1 MKGSKMR
8 NIQWMTSMLMA
19 GVVYTGGAYAADAA
33 SAVPATPTVAAASE
47 VQAAVLSDADG
58 KALLKKNNCF
68 ACHTIDKKQ
77 VGPGFKDVAAK
88 YRGQADA
95 EALLIAKVTKG
106 GKGVWGSMSMPPQP
120 AKQEDVDAM
129 VKYVLS
135 LQ

>member
-1 MKGSKMR
+1 
-8 NIQWMTSMLMA
+8 MA
-19 GVVYTGGAYAADAA
+19 GVVYAGGAYAADAA
-33 SAVPATPTVAAASE
+33 STVPATTTVEATAK
-47 VQAAVLSDADG
+47 AAVLSDADG

-68 ACHTIDKKQ
+68 ACHAIDKKQ

-95 EALLIAKVTKG
+95 EATLIAKVTKG
-106 GKGVWGSMSMPPQP
+106 GKGAWGSMSMPPQS